1 MRVRTPRPRAGLRCP
16 GPWAVARFT
25 HFPGEAPP
33 LGRGDTADRVQRRR
47 WSDHAPFPLASR
59 DRVRSRTARERAGGY
74 RTGVVSILVVERDP
88 VVRRGL
94 ASFAAAGASAVVEVA
109 DHHLALE
116 EMASET
122 EVVLAGVAPDDAAAL
137 ALAGGAPAPGL
148 LLVAPR
154 LSDALVREVFG
165 AGAKGLLLRESVADQ
180 LTDAIRVVAQ
190 GGTWAD
196 PFVAA
201 VLTELSGKGRPHGTD
216 DRGLTVQERRVL
228 RLLPH
233 QLTNREIAV
242 ELGVS
247 TDTVKTHLR
256 NAMAKLG
263 AHDRIE
269 AARITER
276 EGIR

>member
-25 HFPGEAPP
+25 RFPVESSPANAAIPP
-33 LGRGDTADRVQRRR
+33 I
-47 WSDHAPFPLASR
+47 ASR
-59 DRVRSRTARERAGGY
+59 DDAGRIMRPSPSSADRSRTVRERAGGY
-74 RTGVVSILVVERDP
+74 RTGVVSVLVVERDP

-94 ASFAAAGASAVVEVA
+94 ASFAAVGASAVVEVA

-180 LTDAIRVVAQ
+180 LTDAIQVVAQ